1 MVVPKKEEKA
11 PKEVLEDTPIKEE
24 VQRDVESGEI
34 ALENEPLE
42 SEDLKAVKEKLEI
55 AALGESVK
63 PQAQSHA
70 QDLKTLDDEKKIKK
84 LLELA
89 KTKGVAYA
97 IGVAKKLDDPYVL
110 DILHDTLAKEGYYK
124 SFLKKT

>member
-1 MVVPKKEEKA
+1 MVVPKKEEKTS
-11 PKEVLEDTPIKEE
+11 KEVLEDAPIKEE
-24 VQRDVESGEI
+24 VQKDVESGEI
-34 ALENEPLE
+34 TLEKEPLE

-63 PQAQSHA
+63 PQVQSQA
-70 QDLKTLDDEKKIKK
+70 QDLKDLDDEKKIKK

-89 KTKGVAYA
+89 KTKGVVYA

-110 DILHDTLAKEGYYK
+110 DMLHDALAKEGYYK